1 MWAGD
6 VPPITLPWYHHIYL
20 VFHTPAAG
28 TPVEVAKLYPR
39 FYIKFVILYLL
50 V

>member
-6 VPPITLPWYHHIYL
+6 VPPITLPPLYL
-20 VFHTPAAG
+20 LLYTPAAG
-28 TPVEVAKLYPR
+28 PPVQLAKLYPR